1 MLIAALLLSSY
12 HLSPFSTGLGLLA
25 LQLHDVRFVCSFSV
39 TANKARQSGIS
50 SSSSFTS
57 SKDLWKK
64 HSTCTSNL
72 DWPKTNLR
80 FSSVVVIEVLQSE
93 RYALVIG
100 RQKGQILLTD
110 IASLYASTRS
120 MVHVLTLNYTARV
133 HFRTLSVVVMPQHTC
148 CACAK
153 LASLL
158 PNTNSAASLDK
169 LVLHLRFPEQL
180 LPLRCSR
187 RTKWHWILTY
197 IFNLQ
202 YRSARGMII
211 MIWPTTGA
219 MLIFLIECCR
229 FTLYSE

>member
-50 SSSSFTS
+50 SSSSFAS

-64 HSTCTSNL
+64 HSTFTSNL
-72 DWPKTNLR
+72 NWPKTYLR
-80 FSSVVVIEVLQSE
+80 FSSVVVIEVLQSG

-133 HFRTLSVVVMPQHTC
+133 HFRTLSSCNASAHLLCVCETSFFI
-148 CACAK
+148 AK
-153 LASLL
+153 YKFRCFPRQTRVAPPISR
-158 PNTNSAASLDK
+158 TAAASALQQAHKVALGTD
-169 LVLHLRFPEQL
+169 LYFQPPIPICAWNDNYDMAAFRCNVDIPHRVLSF
-180 LPLRCSR
+180 
-187 RTKWHWILTY
+187 Y
-197 IFNLQ
+197 FV
-202 YRSARGMII
+202 
-211 MIWPTTGA
+211 
-219 MLIFLIECCR
+219 
-229 FTLYSE
+229 